1 VLARQANK
9 SQGNRW
15 PARVAQLGT
24 KVGAMVEVNRTGW
37 DTSLT
42 PDERPGEPA
51 GGTVAT
57 ALGYLVF
64 GLAICLLALTLLQ
77 TILRVVPTS
86 IAFVLLVA
94 TIVGA
99 CGGMWALLFHSNST
113 PRHQRRWPPTIHLSQ
128 QPPRVGRGGF

>member
-1 VLARQANK
+1 MAK
-9 SQGNRW
+9 
-15 PARVAQLGT
+15 LGT
-24 KVGAMVEVNRTGW
+24 TVGAMVAVNRAGW

-42 PDERPGEPA
+42 PDKRPHEPA

-57 ALGYLVF
+57 ALGYLLF
-64 GLAICLLALTLLQ
+64 GLGTCLLALTLLQ

-94 TIVGA
+94 TVVGA

-113 PRHQRRWPPTIHLSQ
+113 PRHRRRWPPTIHL
-128 QPPRVGRGGF
+128 PLHRPRVGRHGI

>member
-1 VLARQANK
+1 MLASQAND
-9 SQGNRW
+9 SQGNMW

-24 KVGAMVEVNRTGW
+24 TVGAMVAVNRAGW
-37 DTSLT
+37 DARLT
-42 PDERPGEPA
+42 LGERPDEPA

-64 GLAICLLALTLLQ
+64 GLGTCLLALTLLQ
-77 TILRVVPTS
+77 AILRVVPTS

-94 TIVGA
+94 TVVGA

-113 PRHQRRWPPTIHLSQ
+113 PRHRRRWPPTIHLPRH
-128 QPPRVGRGGF
+128 PPRVGRHGI

>member
-1 VLARQANK
+1 MLDSQTEG

-15 PARVAQLGT
+15 PAWVAQIGT
-24 KVGAMVEVNRTGW
+24 MIGAMVAVNRAGW
-37 DTSLT
+37 NTNLT
-42 PDERPGEPA
+42 PGVRPDEPS
-51 GGTVAT
+51 GGAVAT

-64 GLAICLLALTLLQ
+64 GLGICLLALTLLQ
-77 TILRVVPTS
+77 NILRIVPAS

-94 TIVGA
+94 TVVGA

-113 PRHQRRWPPTIHLSQ
+113 PRHRRRWPPTIHLSQ